1 MRHVQ
6 DSDSTED
13 AGCSVAKATGE
24 EGLLNCTQRTQL
36 QARYWKELF
45 DNACSQVSDASNERD
60 ILLKER
66 CLWEEERRILKAQ
79 LVSACSMVNSVVT
92 ERDKLVNEKRAW
104 EDERKNLRK
113 HIEDINLQ
121 ITNITKEKEHLLTEI
136 NGLEEEKAQY
146 KKQIDRA
153 HAEASSDTKKILSKY
168 FTPSQIDSMLSDKP
182 VTQWQDEDICKAIT
196 LQSLSPKGYRYLR
209 ESMKL
214 PFPSKSTLNRW
225 ASKLNVEP
233 GVMPSVL
240 QLLHHKA
247 ESMTELERVC
257 VLSFDETSVS
267 SEWSYDKAKDIL
279 YDPKERVQCAMLRG
293 LVSPWKQ
300 LIYYDFDTA
309 MSKVILHDII
319 VKVEAAG
326 LIIVA
331 MVHDLGPTNLS
342 LWKSLGV
349 GIHKSYFTNP
359 AASDRKI
366 FVFADAPH
374 LIKLIRNN
382 FLDYGFKL
390 EDKNINSECVRELVR
405 RSIHDLKTTHRLSQ
419 KHIDVTGV
427 KRMNVRLAVQVLS
440 ETTAKSLKFFG
451 EQGLLN
457 SRDWECTS
465 HFIALSDSWY
475 DLLNSKRPRDT
486 KQSRDAYGLHLD
498 AQKKVL
504 EDMINVANSM
514 RVQGRN
520 KSSLFQF
527 QKGLIV
533 SSQSLLGLYDMLK
546 DRYDITY
553 ILTYR
558 LNQDIL
564 EHFFGCLRQM
574 GVCNQHPSPVDVKY
588 RIKKYLL
595 GKNTDLMGSNHNTE
609 RHSDAASMSQAY
621 FSESS
626 GHQSETT
633 HHSTEELDKELLL
646 SAMLFSTLDCQSPIT
661 EENENVD
668 PEEYHVKG
676 TTLEVEM
683 ETEGLRYVGGF
694 IVRKFP
700 QYKFLGSNAPEDDNT
715 WLGAV
720 SREKT
725 KLMSPSTKFFEQLKY
740 MENLFKCYHGN
751 NDLRSGKKSIK
762 TLSNIISEYVA
773 LPSEV
778 VTYFVRC
785 RMFFRI
791 RILNRKNRKSSTK
804 VGISKKM
811 SKLVK

>member
-1 MRHVQ
+1 MFLWI
-6 DSDSTED
+6 SGTSTGD
-13 AGCSVAKATGE
+13 
-24 EGLLNCTQRTQL
+24 EGMFNCTQRTQL
-36 QARYWKELF
+36 QTSYWKELL
-45 DNACSQVSDASNERD
+45 DSASSKVSEVSNERD
-60 ILLKER
+60 VLLKEKSS
-66 CLWEEERRILKAQ
+66 WEEERKILEAQ
-79 LVSACSMVNSVVT
+79 LVHACFMANNVVI

-113 HIEDINLQ
+113 HIEVINLQ
-121 ITNITKEKEHLLTEI
+121 IANITKEKERLLSEKSVW
-136 NGLEEEKAQY
+136 EEEKAQN
-146 KKQIDRA
+146 KKQIDST
-153 HAEASSDTKKILSKY
+153 HTEAMNDTKKILSKY
-168 FTPSQIDSMLSDKP
+168 FTPCQIDAMLSDTP
-182 VTQWQDEDICKAIT
+182 VKQWQDEDICRAIT

-225 ASKLNVEP
+225 ASKLYVEP

-247 ESMTELERVC
+247 ESMTELERIC
-257 VLSFDETSVS
+257 VLSFDETSVAY
-267 SEWSYDKAKDIL
+267 EWSYDKATDTL
-279 YDPKERVQCAMLRG
+279 YDPKERLQCAMIRG

-309 MSKVILHDII
+309 MSEDILHDII

-326 LIIVA
+326 FIIVA
-331 MVHDLGPTNLS
+331 MVNDLGPTNLG
-342 LWKSLGV
+342 LWKSLNV
-349 GIHKSYFTNP
+349 SIHKSYFTNP

-366 FVFADAPH
+366 FAFADAPH

-390 EDKNINSECVRELVR
+390 EDNNINSECVRELVR
-405 RSIHDLKTTHRLSQ
+405 RSVHDLKTTHRLTH

-440 ETTAKSLKFFG
+440 ESTSKSLKFFG
-451 EQGLLN
+451 EQGLLK

-465 HFIALSDSWY
+465 HFIGLSDSWY
-475 DLLNSKRPRDT
+475 DLFNSKRPRDR
-486 KQSRDAYGLHLD
+486 KKSRDAYGLHLD

-504 EDMINVANSM
+504 EEMINVANSM

-546 DRYDITY
+546 DKYGINY

-558 LNQDIL
+558 LNQDII

-574 GVCNQHPSPVDVKY
+574 GVCHQHPSPVDVKY
-588 RIKKYLL
+588 RIRKYLL
-595 GKNTDLMGSNHNTE
+595 GKNTDLMGGNYNTE
-609 RHSDAASMSQAY
+609 RHNDDTSMSQAY

-633 HHSTEELDKELLL
+633 HHGNTEELDKELLL
-646 SAMLFSTLDCQSPIT
+646 SAMLFSSLDWQSPIN
-661 EENENVD
+661 EGNENVD
-668 PEEYHVKG
+668 PEEYHVQG

-683 ETEGLRYVGGF
+683 ETEGLRYLGGF
-694 IVRKFP
+694 IVSKFP
-700 QYKFLGSNAPEDDNT
+700 QYKFLGSHAPENDNT
-715 WLGAV
+715 WIGAV
-720 SREKT
+720 SRVKT
-725 KLMSPSTKFFEQLKY
+725 KLMSPSTLFFEQLKY
-740 MENLFKCYHGN
+740 MENLFMCYHGN

-762 TLSNIISEYVA
+762 TLANMISEYVA

-791 RILNRKNRKSSTK
+791 RILNRKISKSSTK
-804 VGISKKM
+804 VGVSKKM
-811 SKLVK
+811 AKLVK